1 MTESIIFVGL
11 DSHKERISVAL
22 AESTGGRE
30 LRYLGEIA
38 NTTEAVGALVDKLAH
53 KDARLE
59 FCYEAGPCGYGLYRQ
74 ITGLGHGCMVVA
86 PSLIPRRPGERVK
99 TNRRDAE
106 MLARLHRAGELT
118 AVWVPD
124 PAHEAMRDLVRAREA
139 ACEDLRRARQRLGGF
154 LLRHGRIYM
163 GRSRWTKAHRAWLGR
178 QRFDHCAQQIV
189 FQDYLETINDDAGR
203 HGRLLGEI
211 ETLLP
216 SWTLAPVVDAFQ
228 LMRGVAL
235 IAAVTAVAEVGD
247 FTRFHSPQQLM
258 VYLGLVS
265 SENSTGRKVR
275 RGAITKAGN
284 TRVRRVLVEGAW
296 SYRLPARIAE
306 KDAERWNAAPKAVRE
321 IAWKA
326 QVRLCARYRRLVAK
340 GKHKNVVTVA
350 IACEMAGFLWA
361 IAQQVQPASTTTPP
375 KTA

>member
-38 NTTEAVGALVDKLAH
+38 NTTEVVCALVDKLAH

-154 LLRHGRIYM
+154 LLRHGRISIWDGADGPRRTVPGWGVSASTIAPSRSCSRIISRPSM
-163 GRSRWTKAHRAWLGR
+163 MPPGATAACSARSRRCFRVGRWRRWWTR
-178 QRFDHCAQQIV
+178 
-189 FQDYLETINDDAGR
+189 
-203 HGRLLGEI
+203 
-211 ETLLP
+211 
-216 SWTLAPVVDAFQ
+216 
-228 LMRGVAL
+228 
-235 IAAVTAVAEVGD
+235 
-247 FTRFHSPQQLM
+247 
-258 VYLGLVS
+258 S
-265 SENSTGRKVR
+265 S
-275 RGAITKAGN
+275 
-284 TRVRRVLVEGAW
+284 
-296 SYRLPARIAE
+296 
-306 KDAERWNAAPKAVRE
+306 
-321 IAWKA
+321 
-326 QVRLCARYRRLVAK
+326 
-340 GKHKNVVTVA
+340 
-350 IACEMAGFLWA
+350 
-361 IAQQVQPASTTTPP
+361 
-375 KTA
+375 